1 MSALLSPINFA
12 DTLELW
18 RALPSISFE
27 GKDINMKNIKD
38 NMELIFLITV
48 FVSSLSA
55 ITPIS

>member
-1 MSALLSPINFA
+1 
-12 DTLELW
+12 
-18 RALPSISFE
+18 
-27 GKDINMKNIKD
+27 MKNIKD